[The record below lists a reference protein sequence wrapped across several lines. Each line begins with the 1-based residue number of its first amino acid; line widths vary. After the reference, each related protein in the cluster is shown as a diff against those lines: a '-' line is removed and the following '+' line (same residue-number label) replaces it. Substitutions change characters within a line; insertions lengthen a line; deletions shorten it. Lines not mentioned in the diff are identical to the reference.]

1 MTIQKMKEQAKV
13 KEAMMA
19 ELTEKQNGLREA
31 LKEMEETYKKEK
43 EEYFQKAASEESSSI

>member
-13 KEAMMA
+13 KAAMMA